1 MISSIDLEA
10 TAHLPSLALMFLLG
24 LRHGLDPDHV
34 AMIDNMVFA
43 AAERHPRLAPWT
55 GSFFALGHSLAF
67 GAIALA
73 VSGLSGTIT
82 APEWFGGAVDLMV
95 FSMLVVIGL
104 TNLVRLLRP
113 GEFRVTGWRSLVLRK
128 GKAMAMGPVAI
139 ILTGVLFGLV
149 FDTVTQAAA
158 WGAAA
163 TASGGLTATLA
174 LVASFASGMLIV
186 DTLDSHIVV
195 RVLRSMNKGGVERFR
210 RATGWLIVT
219 LSLGAAAYMA
229 MTASAVLAEASDA
242 ALTGA
247 GITAFAAFAALLA
260 YTRLRRAGPKSPFLE
275 RQ

>member
-1 MISSIDLEA
+1 
-10 TAHLPSLALMFLLG
+10 MFLLG

-43 AAERHPRLAPWT
+43 ATERHPRLAPWT

-73 VSGLSGTIT
+73 VSGLSSTVT
-82 APEWFGGAVDLMV
+82 TPEWFGGAVDILV
-95 FSMLVVIGL
+95 FIMLVVIGL
-104 TNLVRLLRP
+104 TNLARLLRP
-113 GEFRVTGWRSLVLRK
+113 GEFRVTGWRSMVLRK
-128 GKAMAMGPVAI
+128 GNAMAMGPVAI
-139 ILTGVLFGLV
+139 ILTGALFGLV

-163 TASGGLTATLA
+163 TASGGLTATFA
-174 LVASFASGMLIV
+174 LVACFASGMLIV

-195 RVLRSMNKGGVERFR
+195 RVLRSMQQEGVERFR

-229 MTASAVLAEASDA
+229 MTASTVMAEVSDA
-242 ALTGA
+242 TLTGA

-260 YTRLRRAGPKSPFLE
+260 YAWLRRAVSLSPCRE
-275 RQ
+275 QQ